1 MRTILK
7 LKHWQ
12 IFILSWGTFTII
24 PTTVFIAPAVIGLC
38 FRLWLILFLISLM
51 NSFIWVWAIVKEL
64 EKLSRSIST
73 KLFKIAF
80 WIPFIYIWKFICIML
95 CSAFGRKIKS
105 INPEIEM
112 TIFVC
117 WGVLSVLCIIYGLA
131 FIGRLIK
138 SIELGRPLSIK
149 EHIAESLLMLFPP
162 IGIWIIQPKLN
173 KIIAQH
179 YLTATTPGTN

>member
-1 MRTILK
+1 
-7 LKHWQ
+7 
-12 IFILSWGTFTII
+12 
-24 PTTVFIAPAVIGLC
+24 
-38 FRLWLILFLISLM
+38 
-51 NSFIWVWAIVKEL
+51 
-64 EKLSRSIST
+64 
-73 KLFKIAF
+73 
-80 WIPFIYIWKFICIML
+80 ML

-112 TIFVC
+112 TMFVC

>member
-12 IFILSWGTFTII
+12 IFILSWGPLSTTLTILFVDA
-24 PTTVFIAPAVIGLC
+24 TVIGLC

-64 EKLSRSIST
+64 EKLSSSIST

-105 INPEIEM
+105 INPEIETM
-112 TIFVC
+112 IFIG

-131 FIGRLIK
+131 FIGRLIR
-138 SIELGRPLSIK
+138 SIESGKPLSIK
-149 EHIAESLLMLFPP
+149 EHMAESLLMLFPP

-173 KIIAQH
+173 KIITQH
-179 YLTATTPGTN
+179 NA